1 MLIGLEILLARAK
14 EYPEEFSNPNGK
26 WRLLI
31 KEILPY
37 LDKDE
42 MIHLEM
48 AMKDVMRS
56 KFNEA
61 VLTTLAGVEAQQPE
75 QEQSGAS
82 GAWPQKALS
91 VLNAQFDTEYARYQ
105 EEQEYK
111 KRARAGQR
119 REQFKDMAGLK
130 NPYENNYR

>member
-1 MLIGLEILLARAK
+1 MLTGLEILLARAK

-26 WRLLI
+26 WRLII

-42 MIHLEM
+42 MMHLEM
-48 AMKDVMRS
+48 AMKDVMRN

-61 VLTTLAGVEAQQPE
+61 VLTTLAGVEAQE
-75 QEQSGAS
+75 QERSGVSAQITKKS
-82 GAWPQKALS
+82 LAIIDT
-91 VLNAQFDTEYARYQ
+91 QFDTEYARYQ

-111 KRARAGQR
+111 KRAMAGQR